1 MLRCL
6 TVRCVVAQHTDD
18 GGAWYSSDRQL
29 FLRIVGTRCALDG
42 PLPLRLFPER
52 GCIAA
57 AGQKPASS
65 DDSI

>member
-1 MLRCL
+1 MLRYL
-6 TVRCVVAQHTDD
+6 TIRCVVAQHTDD

-29 FLRIVGTRCALDG
+29 FWRNVGTRCTLDG

-57 AGQKPASS
+57 AGHKPASS
-65 DDSI
+65 EDLI

>member
-1 MLRCL
+1 MLRFL

-29 FLRIVGTRCALDG
+29 FWRIVGTRCALDG
-42 PLPLRLFPER
+42 PLPLKLFLER
-52 GCIAA
+52 DCIAA

-65 DDSI
+65 EDSI

>member
-1 MLRCL
+1 MLRYL
-6 TVRCVVAQHTDD
+6 TVRCVVAQRTDD

-29 FLRIVGTRCALDG
+29 FWRIVETRCALDG
-42 PLPLRLFPER
+42 PLPLRLFPEW

-65 DDSI
+65 EDSI